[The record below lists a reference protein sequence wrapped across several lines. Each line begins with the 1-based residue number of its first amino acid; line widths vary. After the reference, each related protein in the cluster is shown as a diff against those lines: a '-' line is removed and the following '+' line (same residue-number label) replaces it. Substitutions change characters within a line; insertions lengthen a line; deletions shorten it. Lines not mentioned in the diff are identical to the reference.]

1 MTNQGASMK
10 SSDYKA
16 GEQNIYA
23 YQAAHPFATL
33 RYAIKNL
40 FRRPR

>member
-1 MTNQGASMK
+1 MK
-10 SSDYKA
+10 TAEFKA

-23 YQAAHPFATL
+23 YQAAHKLATL

-40 FRRPR
+40 FRR